1 VGYITWE
8 IAFEDR
14 LTRANPTVC
23 FVHAAVSFFSC
34 RFRESITVRG
44 RGGRVILLSLFL
56 MVPVCANAQDDSAHP
71 DQPPDTQQRSQ
82 SQQPKTKKGKTA
94 KRPAPPLF
102 PKHSRGMYRN
112 GLGLQVIDA
121 TPQSPPLENDDPGV
135 PDKGQYEI
143 NFTNSEDFSSRL
155 HAYDFLLVDAN
166 YGTLPRIFGHE
177 LPTQIKLEV
186 PLSGASEQGEPLKKG
201 IGASAFGLKF
211 NFYNNEHHGAS
222 LAFYPQIEFAVP
234 GSHAAE
240 KNLADTGQ
248 TLILPILAAKEFEY
262 MTIVANFAVNRPIH
276 DSSRDTTDTL
286 GLGVG
291 RAVSRKTAAMAEIRS
306 DSTFNFQRDRLFV
319 ANFGVMRG
327 LRENV
332 ILYGNIGHSLL
343 SDDGSGHIY
352 FGFGVKFL
360 LTPSGKH

>member
-1 VGYITWE
+1 MVRF
-8 IAFEDR
+8 AR
-14 LTRANPTVC
+14 VKL
-23 FVHAAVSFFSC
+23 SFLECWSLQSMTLLS
-34 RFRESITVRG
+34 RW
-44 RGGRVILLSLFL
+44 GRVISLSLVL
-56 MVPVCANAQDDSAHP
+56 MIPVCVNAQDNSGQST
-71 DQPPDTQQRSQ
+71 QPQVTQPQTQ
-82 SQQPKTKKGKTA
+82 SQQPQTKKGKTA

-155 HAYDFLLVDAN
+155 RAYDFLLLDAN

-186 PLSGASEQGEPLKKG
+186 PLSGASQPGEPFKTG
-201 IGASAFGLKF
+201 AGASQFGLKF

-234 GSHAAE
+234 GSHAAQ
-240 KNLADTGQ
+240 KNLADAGQ

-262 MTIVANFAVNRPIH
+262 MTVVANFAVNRPIH
-276 DSSRDTTDTL
+276 DPSRDTTDTL
-286 GLGVG
+286 GFGIG

-306 DSTFNFQRDRLFV
+306 DSSLNFKRDRLV
-319 ANFGVMRG
+319 ALNGGLMRG
-327 LRENV
+327 LTQNV

-343 SDDGSGHIY
+343 SEDGSGHIY

-360 LTPSGKH
+360 FTPKRL

>member
-1 VGYITWE
+1 VLWY
-8 IAFEDR
+8 
-14 LTRANPTVC
+14 L
-23 FVHAAVSFFSC
+23 
-34 RFRESITVRG
+34 RG
-44 RGGRVILLSLFL
+44 VILCSLFL
-56 MVPVCANAQDDSAHP
+56 ANPACANGQDNSAQH
-71 DQPPDTQQRSQ
+71 DQPQGAQQQ
-82 SQQPKTKKGKTA
+82 SQPQQPRTKKGKTV

-121 TPQSPPLENDDPGV
+121 TPQSPPLEVDDPGV

-143 NFTNSEDFSSRL
+143 NFTNAEDFSSRL

-166 YGTLPRIFGHE
+166 YGTVPRIFGHE

-186 PLSGASEQGEPLKKG
+186 PLAGAGEQGEPLKTG
-201 IGASAFGLKF
+201 IGASQFGLKF
-211 NFYNNEHHGAS
+211 NFYNNEHRGAS

-234 GSHAAE
+234 GSHATG
-240 KNLADTGQ
+240 KGLADAGQ
-248 TLILPILAAKEFEY
+248 TLILPILAEKEFEY

-276 DSSRDTTDTL
+276 DTSRDTTGTL
-286 GLGVG
+286 GFGIG

-306 DSTFNFQRDRLFV
+306 DSTFDFKRDRLV
-319 ANFGVMRG
+319 AANFGLMRG

-352 FGFGVKFL
+352 FGFGVKYLF
-360 LTPSGKH
+360 TPKRVER